1 MEFNVNEWAKYN
13 EGIIWIDDM
22 PWERRNRVLLPLW
35 LPHFEHI
42 IDKNKLQE
50 ANNRTNAL
58 LAHWTDDWDR
68 NQSEWWWTCCD
79 MKNYDLETISNPN
92 GRRAIRKSLSTC
104 SVHRIEPT
112 DFANLAYD
120 IFYKAQKSYNYSKS
134 KIITKEKYNERILKQ
149 SNYKGFELW
158 GAFVNG
164 KLASFATCI
173 IIDNAVSLGST
184 KSDPNFHKYY
194 PNNALFYHITKHYL
208 RERGFLYVTNGPRTL
223 LHTTTINDFLIRM
236 GYRKVFCR
244 LNIELSKQ
252 ARMILSL
259 GIRNGSIY
267 LNYFKNIFPNQIAK
281 INGFLKLVNISKT
294 F

>member
-1 MEFNVNEWAKYN
+1 MEYNVNEWAKFN
-13 EGIIWIDDM
+13 DGIIWIDDM

-35 LPHFEHI
+35 LPHVEHI
-42 IDKNKLQE
+42 MDKDKILE
-50 ANNRTNAL
+50 ANNKTNSW

-79 MKNYDLETISNPN
+79 MKNYDLETIPNPN

-104 SVHRIEPT
+104 SVHRIEPK
-112 DFANLAYD
+112 DFTNLAYD
-120 IFYKAQKSYNYSKS
+120 IFYKAQKSYNYSNS
-134 KIITKEKYNERILKQ
+134 KIITKKTYNEIILKQ
-149 SNYKGFELW
+149 SNYNGFELW

-164 KLASFATCI
+164 KLASFATCL

-184 KSDPNFHKYY
+184 KSDPDFHKYY

-208 RERGFLYVTNGPRTL
+208 RVRGFLYVTNGPRTL
-223 LHTTTINDFLIRM
+223 LHSTTINDFLIRM
-236 GYRKVFCR
+236 GYRKIFCR
-244 LNIELSKQ
+244 LNIELSKH
-252 ARMILSL
+252 ARMILSS
-259 GIRNGSIY
+259 GIKNGSKY
-267 LNYFKNIFPNQIAK
+267 LNYLEKVFPNQTAK